1 VVFAAVDLQYIVQNL
16 IDAVSLGSLYALIAL
31 GIALI
36 FGIMQLVNLA
46 YGELI
51 MVAGY
56 LILLLAG
63 APWVLVVVIAV
74 AGTALFAF
82 GMERVAFRP
91 VRGADATTLMVTSF
105 AVSYVLQN
113 LAIVI
118 AGSEPQP
125 IELGGSLIKPLD
137 VLGIRVPKLDLITM
151 GTSLVLVIGL
161 VLFLKRTSLGI
172 QMRAAAEDLR
182 TARLLGVRV
191 NGVIAAAFIISGLLA
206 AAIALLLVVQT
217 GSVSP
222 MMGVTPLI
230 VGIMAAVIGGMGRLA
245 GAAVGGFLLGCVTIA
260 LQATLPADIRGYRDA
275 MVYGLIIAVLVFRPQ
290 GLLAGRAPR
299 QV

>member
-1 VVFAAVDLQYIVQNL
+1 MVFAAVDLQYIVQNV

-63 APWVLVVVIAV
+63 APWPLVVVLAV

-275 MVYGLIIAVLVFRPQ
+275 MVYALIIAVLVFRPQ

>member
-1 VVFAAVDLQYIVQNL
+1 
-16 IDAVSLGSLYALIAL
+16 
-31 GIALI
+31 
-36 FGIMQLVNLA
+36 
-46 YGELI
+46 
-51 MVAGY
+51 
-56 LILLLAG
+56 
-63 APWVLVVVIAV
+63 VVVIAV

-275 MVYGLIIAVLVFRPQ
+275 MVYALIIAVLVFRPQ